1 MGASN
6 IHDPT
11 QIIMTI
17 DHDVQN
23 KSETNLKKYRQIEE
37 FSKKQGVDFYPAG
50 RGIGHQVSTKKKK
63 GIHSINTLWILT

>member
-23 KSETNLKKYRQIEE
+23 KSEANLKKYRQIEE

-50 RGIGHQVSTKKKK
+50 RGIGHQVSS
-63 GIHSINTLWILT
+63 IHSIITLWILT